1 METLISDSLLL
12 RQSLYS
18 ISSILPSS
26 KSYSFSHSVRRRCRR
41 NPNCIALCRPT
52 FASSDP
58 VASIYGGWEEL
69 EFPDP
74 GGESGMLES
83 LGKFV
88 MSLGIDDRKH
98 ALPFLLG
105 ILAAFAVSRVR
116 FSTVAL
122 LPFSLLVFLG
132 GFAMGAAQNVFLFKK
147 LGRIGSIGA
156 LGVLEEK
163 LSHLEALFSDV
174 DVKMSFLRKGLERC
188 VESDDLGMGL
198 NESYLQIVE
207 HVRSA
212 IGEAQKTLTDSFNNG
227 SLNLPA
233 DFDFGAK
240 KVNQKQ
246 SRKRMELRTSGVDF
260 LQFLTSMLRQPL
272 TGSKKAKSKDA
283 IKEKLDHP
291 LTPVDQKSS
300 DREELVAGL
309 RSFNPDD
316 SEEFDKQ
323 GRIEREVPK
332 NSSIA
337 IDSAPILNNANYKFE
352 IDSLGSDMLSFDEQ
366 IDNQTSRLKF
376 MTSRGSFQKIVY
388 EQNRKRTK
396 NVVYSA
402 SKSESSSLLE
412 RTLETKRT
420 AREHSYRNERS
431 VMNDNEEPVDAKGE
445 GKLPY
450 SSNISTDGEFEQ
462 NIQEAMNLLKRAR
475 EHMMT
480 RTNEEE
486 ADFVLYKAAEL
497 LSSAV
502 ATRPKSLIAV
512 GQLGNAYLLHGELKL
527 KVSRELRTLLLR
539 SDSLFRFES
548 FVARREDIAYV
559 LVSVCEECESLLV
572 EAGRRYRTAL
582 SIDRND
588 VRALYNWG
596 IALCFRA
603 QLIADVGPEAA
614 VDADKVYLAAIDK
627 FNAMMSGGNA
637 YAPDVWSLLRAPH
650 LGPCGLLFVL
660 AATSLVVA
668 ASPLYCG
675 LRILVMDFFLSLT
688 ASSLADNPTLVPEL
702 WDELQITTI
711 SLVGKKNIVEWV
723 HSVRRVLQS
732 KHFLHHLTQVV
743 PDALTETGCA
753 TMVVFRLGSSTP
765 LMTNL
770 IA

>member
-26 KSYSFSHSVRRRCRR
+26 KSYSFSRSVRRRCRR
-41 NPNCIALCRPT
+41 NPNCIALCRLT

-69 EFPDP
+69 EFPVS

-88 MSLGIDDRKH
+88 MSLGIDNRKH
-98 ALPFLLG
+98 AFPFLLG

-132 GFAMGAAQNVFLFKK
+132 GFIVGAAQNVFLFKK
-147 LGRIGSIGA
+147 LGRIGSIEA
-156 LGVLEEK
+156 LGVPEEK

-188 VESDDLGMGL
+188 VESDDPGMGL

-212 IGEAQKTLTDSFNNG
+212 IGEAQKTLADSFNND

-233 DFDFGAK
+233 DFDFGSK

-246 SRKRMELRTSGVDF
+246 SRKRMELRTSGIDF
-260 LQFLTSMLRQPL
+260 LQFFTGMLHQPL
-272 TGSKKAKSKDA
+272 TGSKKAKSKDS

-316 SEEFDKQ
+316 SKVEEFELSFDDKQ
-323 GRIEREVPK
+323 GRIEVPK

-337 IDSAPILNNANYKFE
+337 IDAAPILNNANYKFE

-376 MTSRGSFQKIVY
+376 MTSHGSFQKIVY

-402 SKSESSSLLE
+402 GKFESSSLLE
-412 RTLETKRT
+412 RTLDTKRT

-431 VMNDNEEPVDAKGE
+431 VMNDNEEPEDAKGE

-450 SSNISTDGEFEQ
+450 SSNMSTDGEFEL

-480 RTNEEE
+480 RTNEEK

-548 FVARREDIAYV
+548 FVARREDIASV

-637 YAPDVWSLLRAPH
+637 YAPDALYRWGTVLQQRSRLRPKNSRERATLLHQAKSL
-650 LGPCGLLFVL
+650 FEDVL
-660 AATSLVVA
+660 SME
-668 ASPLYCG
+668 SE
-675 LRILVMDFFLSLT
+675 
-688 ASSLADNPTLVPEL
+688 N
-702 WDELQITTI
+702 
-711 SLVGKKNIVEWV
+711 K
-723 HSVRRVLQS
+723 SVR
-732 KHFLHHLTQVV
+732 
-743 PDALTETGCA
+743 DALISCTSELDCSSPPIMG
-753 TMVVFRLGSSTP
+753 FRHS
-765 LMTNL
+765 
-770 IA
+770 